1 MELQWPLI
9 LFTSFVAGS
18 AGVLCAQ
25 GVYALAGKGQKAQM
39 PATIASLV
47 LLAIGGIAVFFHL
60 THPDRIF
67 NGFGHMTSGITQEL
81 IAIVI
86 VAVLLVLFF
95 VFARREDGGIP
106 KWLGIL
112 AIVGALAL
120 LIVMGHSY
128 MVSSRPA
135 WNSILQVCSLIGAA
149 AAIGTGAFAALDAA
163 NDEDSPLHG
172 TLTIAGTAI
181 GAICTA
187 AYAFVMNS
195 ATGSF
200 TSVGNY
206 FDPTHPTHGMV
217 DPASFS
223 PMAGSNM
230 GLTIGAIAF
239 MVAAL
244 ALAFWGKSSKKW
256 STAGWAIAA
265 CALVSAILLRMAFYN
280 AGGSVFLFY

>member
-18 AGVLCAQ
+18 AGLLCAQ
-25 GVYALAGKGQKAQM
+25 GAYALAGKGQKAQL
-39 PATIASLV
+39 PATIASIV

-67 NGFGHMTSGITQEL
+67 NGFGHMSSGITQEL

-86 VAVLLVLFF
+86 VAILLVLFF
-95 VFARREDGGIP
+95 VFARREGGIP

-120 LIVMGHSY
+120 VIVMGHSY

-163 NDEDSPLHG
+163 NEEDSPLHATM
-172 TLTIAGTAI
+172 TLAGTAL

-187 AYAFVMNS
+187 AYAFAMNA
-195 ATGSF
+195 ATSSF

-206 FDPTHPTHGMV
+206 FDPTHPTANMV
-217 DPASFS
+217 DPASFG
-223 PMAGSNM
+223 PLAGSNA
-230 GLTIGAIAF
+230 GITIGAIVFAL
-239 MVAAL
+239 AAL
-244 ALAFWGKSSKKW
+244 GAAIWGKSSKNW

-265 CALVSAILLRMAFYN
+265 CACISAILLRMAFYN
-280 AGGSVFLFY
+280 AGGSVFLFF